1 MLPASVTTQRH
12 RSCILAWT
20 VLARERSVSAMLG
33 PYVVLKGH
41 SVDEAFLPADLTLID
56 DIAT

>member
-1 MLPASVTTQRH
+1 MLPASVATQRH
-12 RSCILAWT
+12 RSCIFAWA

-33 PYVVLKGH
+33 PHVVLKDH

>member
-1 MLPASVTTQRH
+1 MLPASVATQRH
-12 RSCILAWT
+12 RSCIFAWT

-33 PYVVLKGH
+33 PHMVLKGH
-41 SVDEAFLPADLTLID
+41 SVDEAFLSTDLTLID

>member
-12 RSCILAWT
+12 RSCIFAWA
-20 VLARERSVSAMLG
+20 VLTRERSVSAVLG
-33 PYVVLKGH
+33 PYVVLKSH

-56 DIAT
+56 DIST

>member
-12 RSCILAWT
+12 RSCIFAWT

-33 PYVVLKGH
+33 PHMVLKGH
-41 SVDEAFLPADLTLID
+41 SVDEAFLPADLTLVD
-56 DIAT
+56 DIAA